1 MILTAIEES
10 NIDDLRITMLMLG
23 RLDKED
29 GPTNRCRR
37 SGAAD
42 PKNCATT
49 GKIPVLYRR
58 TLRTLEG
65 SVLIG
70 HTPT

>member
-1 MILTAIEES
+1 MILMAIEES
-10 NIDDLRITMLMLG
+10 NIDDLRITMLMQG

-29 GPTNRCRR
+29 GPTSRRR
-37 SGAAD
+37 SGAVD

-70 HTPT
+70 HTPR